1 MNKFTLSALA
11 FAMTLGLAA
20 CSSEDEGADFDQAAD
35 NAEEMMDDAGDAAEN
50 TYEDATGQSAWEQ
63 TEDAVEDTAE
73 EVGEAA
79 EEAGEA
85 MEEGYDEAT
94 Q

>member
-1 MNKFTLSALA
+1 MKKFTLGALA
-11 FAMTLGLAA
+11 FAMALGLAA

-35 NAEEMMDDAGDAAEN
+35 NAEEMMDDAADATEN
-50 TYEDATGQSAWEQ
+50 AYEDATDQSAWEQ
-63 TEDAVEDTAE
+63 TKDAVDDTAE

-85 MEEGYDEAT
+85 IEEGYEEAT

>member
-11 FAMTLGLAA
+11 IAMTLGLAA
-20 CSSEDEGADFDQAAD
+20 CSSEDEGVDMDQAAD

-85 MEEGYDEAT
+85 VEEGYDEAT